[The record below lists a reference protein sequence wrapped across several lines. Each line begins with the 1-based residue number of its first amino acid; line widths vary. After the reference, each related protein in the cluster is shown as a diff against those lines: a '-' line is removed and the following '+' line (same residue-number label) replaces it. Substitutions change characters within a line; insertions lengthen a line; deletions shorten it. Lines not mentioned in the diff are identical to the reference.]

1 MPSAITVQSSYSATP
16 PIGYAGMLANGETQ
30 NRISRTIEDAGGIA
44 FGKAAFRGSGD
55 HGVTLTPA
63 TATFMGIVIADA
75 GQIPGVGE
83 TADTIAQYQTVA
95 LLTEGCI
102 FVASS
107 VAVADGEQAYVTP
120 AGLITNTSNSGANF
134 AIPAKFDGTLGA
146 AGIVRLRVFSDR
158 T

>member
-1 MPSAITVQSSYSATP
+1 MSITVQSTYSNSLAV
-16 PIGYAGMLANGETQ
+16 GFAGMVKNGEES

-63 TATFMGIVIADA
+63 AATFMGIVIADA

-83 TADTIAQYQTVA
+83 TADTVAQYGTVG
-95 LLTEGCI
+95 LLIEGVIYVSCST
-102 FVASS
+102 ACN
-107 VAVADGEQAYVTP
+107 DGDQVYVTS
-120 AGLITNTSNSGANF
+120 AGVITNVSTSNT
-134 AIPAKFDGTLGA
+134 AIPAKFDATLAA
-146 AGIVRLRVFSDR
+146 AGIVPIRVFSDR